1 MPLTAVCARFG
12 SYSYTLDGSTGGLM
26 ISKLEISRDK
36 NYTNYGQFFLYV
48 PVAALRHVLTVA
60 LTSDLMA

>member
-1 MPLTAVCARFG
+1 
-12 SYSYTLDGSTGGLM
+12 M
-26 ISKLEISRDK
+26 ISKLAISRDK